1 MPAPQPE
8 ALGHSAKMNFSA
20 KGIALPMQWQSMG
33 PLFADAF
40 GPPERATPANPPTN
54 LFHEP
59 TANKYHTDAARILG
73 IKFEAFID
81 GICSAIAGAIRQ
93 WMQSASVA
101 SVTLNGTIGTVA
113 PGAVVGPPLKPLIL
127 AAAPRATRQE
137 LRYSQAVATAVSDA
151 WTAWQQGL
159 SGLLNYPP
167 FGPPGPNIPAPLIS
181 FGSAGEA
188 CLAPERLGAEMLRS
202 LDDPGALHA
211 RDLFDSLSRA
221 VYAHFQEFKATT
233 VISGVIMTPPAPP
246 LPQPPA
252 AISLEKP
259 ADDAVIS
266 TTSEPTDDAAP
277 LETEPPVIPSAASG
291 GMVIPTP
298 GNFV

>member
-8 ALGHSAKMNFSA
+8 ALGRSAKMNFAA
-20 KGIALPMQWQSMG
+20 KGISLPMQWKSMG
-33 PLFADAF
+33 PLYPDAF
-40 GPPERATPANPPTN
+40 GPPERATPATPPGN

-73 IKFEAFID
+73 RKFESYID
-81 GICSAIAGAIRQ
+81 GICSAIAMAIRK
-93 WMQSASVA
+93 WMQSASVS
-101 SVTLNGTIGTVA
+101 SVTLSGTVGTVA
-113 PGAVVGPPLKPLIL
+113 PGAVVGPPLKPMIM
-127 AAAPRATRQE
+127 AAAPRTTRQE
-137 LRYSQAVATAVSDA
+137 LRYSQTVATAVSDA

-167 FGPPGPNIPAPLIS
+167 FGPPGPNIPAPLIR

-188 CLAPERLGAEMLRS
+188 CLAPESLAREMFRN

-211 RDLFDSLSRA
+211 RDLFESLSRA
-221 VYAHFQEFKATT
+221 VYVHFQEFKATT
-233 VISGVIMTPPAPP
+233 LISGVIMTPPAPP
-246 LPQPPA
+246 LPQPTA

-266 TTSEPTDDAAP
+266 TASEPTYDAAP
-277 LETEPPVIPSAASG
+277 LETAPPVIAPAAPG
-291 GMVIPTP
+291 GIVIPTP